1 LPIVLRT
8 SRCAE
13 RGFYSSWENELTRF
27 NNASQTT
34 ETIQKYFNLKGE
46 FGSYVAD
53 PHTAV
58 GLCVANRVAAT
69 KYVYPRRSSSSF
81 LT

>member
-1 LPIVLRT
+1 M
-8 SRCAE
+8 SRCVLCPSSVE
-13 RGFYSSWENELTRF
+13 RSELTLMYD
-27 NNASQTT
+27 QTT

-58 GLCVANRVAAT
+58 GLNVANRVAKT
-69 KYVYPRRSSSSF
+69 K
-81 LT
+81 

>member
-1 LPIVLRT
+1 MDDGRE
-8 SRCAE
+8 CE
-13 RGFYSSWENELTRF
+13 
-27 NNASQTT
+27 QTT

-58 GLCVANRVAAT
+58 GLAVANRVAAK
-69 KYVYPRRSSSSF
+69 KYVCPSLSLPLFHHPLSH
-81 LT
+81 